1 MSIKKEIRN
10 IEKDINKA
18 ERNIKRDINKT
29 EEGIERGINKTEKD
43 IERDI
48 KHAEKWMHERRKFF
62 IKLGFVVVL
71 VAVLLIVSHFFLRTG
86 GVGI

>member
-1 MSIKKEIRN
+1 MSIKKGIKD

-18 ERNIKRDINKT
+18 GKNIKK
-29 EEGIERGINKTEKD
+29 GINETEKG

-48 KHAEKWMHERRKFF
+48 DNAEKWMHERRKFF
-62 IKLGFVVVL
+62 IKLGFVIGL
-71 VAVLLIVSHFFLRTG
+71 VAVLLIISHFFLRTG